1 MQNSSVVLYPLL
13 LFCLAK
19 FSHII
24 RTASIFFR
32 LFFSAVVELWV
43 LLPKSRFILGVL
55 FLVFLLNVL
64 SPSPDSSFPHL
75 FPHTRTHSPS
85 PVISPHPRHSSIYI
99 EPWHCKRF
107 YKNWFLNIDPYG
119 FVLTFIVNALTI
131 QNNPFALRT
140 HIRHQTPKGLVLL
153 ICYICPWFGVYF
165 SLFVFLFFLE
175 PPFHLLHLWK
185 KPKTQLIFDNL

>member
-32 LFFSAVVELWV
+32 LFFFFCCSWTVGFTSKVKVYFGCAFPC
-43 LLPKSRFILGVL
+43 LPPKCFIAITW
-55 FLVFLLNVL
+55 FFF
-64 SPSPDSSFPHL
+64 SHL
-75 FPHTRTHSPS
+75 FTHTRTHSPS
-85 PVISPHPRHSSIYI
+85 PIISPLPRHSSICI
-99 EPWHCKRF
+99 EPWHCKHF
-107 YKNWFLNIDPYG
+107 YKNWFLKIDPYG
-119 FVLTFIVNALTI
+119 SVLTFIVNALTI

-165 SLFVFLFFLE
+165 SLFVFLFLSWTS
-175 PPFHLLHLWK
+175 L
-185 KPKTQLIFDNL
+185 